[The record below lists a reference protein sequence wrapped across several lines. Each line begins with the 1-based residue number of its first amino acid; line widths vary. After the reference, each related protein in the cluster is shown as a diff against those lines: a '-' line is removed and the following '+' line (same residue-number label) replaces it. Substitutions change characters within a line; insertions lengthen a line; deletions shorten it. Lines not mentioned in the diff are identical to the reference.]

1 MAYSIK
7 SDVWSMG
14 LTLHEV
20 AHNRF
25 PFPPEGEPPLSG
37 PIELLNFIVA
47 QPAPRLID
55 SPAEGIVWSAGA
67 QDFLSQWYAH
77 FPGPVYVH
85 RLTRSFP
92 VHSSLIRDAQQRPY
106 PRDLLKHPWIIESSK
121 RNINLAKW
129 VAAVCEW

>member
-1 MAYSIK
+1 
-7 SDVWSMG
+7 MG

-55 SPAEGIVWSAGA
+55 SPAEGIVWSPGA
-67 QDFLSQWYAH
+67 QDFLSQWSVLIIFDCKGNADL
-77 FPGPVYVH
+77 F
-85 RLTRSFP
+85 LAASFGT
-92 VHSSLIRDAQQRPY
+92 HSNDRIPATFSSIRG
-106 PRDLLKHPWIIESSK
+106 SSK
-121 RNINLAKW
+121 APREISILRNGLPQFASGSRLS
-129 VAAVCEW
+129 A